1 MSPNYKIETSGGSG
15 TSMIVSNYP
24 IINLV
29 FGYRY
34 NNDYLKYV
42 DKFAVGVW
50 KIKK

>member
-24 IINLV
+24 VSNLV
-29 FGYRY
+29 FGFMYH
-34 NNDYLKYV
+34 NDYHKYI
-42 DKFAVGVW
+42 DNFAIGVW